1 LREYGLTACRGDR
14 YGPQWVVQSF
24 AGHGITYTHSARDRS
39 AIYADAVPLFT
50 SGRARLLD
58 NRKLINQ
65 LAALERRTSPTR
77 DKIDHPR
84 GARDDCANAAAGA
97 LVAAADRTNEAK
109 IVGGWGVFTA
119 PRRGFPGS
127 VGGTA
132 EDAAYSAAMFG
143 IPYGRRGDS

>member
-1 LREYGLTACRGDR
+1 
-14 YGPQWVVQSF
+14 
-24 AGHGITYTHSARDRS
+24 
-39 AIYADAVPLFT
+39 
-50 SGRARLLD
+50 LD

-65 LAALERRTSPTR
+65 LAALERRTSATR

-97 LVAAADRTNEAK
+97 LVAAAHRANEVK

-127 VGGTA
+127 IGGTA
-132 EDAAYSAAMFG
+132 EDAAYRAAMFG
-143 IPYGRRGDS
+143 IPYGPRGDSSGFIG